1 MPRVGRLL
9 LGAFAAAAA
18 LGVSLLAA
26 AALLGVDPLP
36 GSDEAGP
43 GPTTSGMSRADDAGP
58 RGRRRAPVPTQV
70 TRGSNGAASTQ
81 LFAPGARGSWAALE
95 RSLPARVG
103 VAVAPLGTGAP
114 RGLGSLQSGHAWST
128 IKVPILVTLMRERD
142 NGLSAEEGTWAS
154 AALTSSDND
163 AAAALFGAI
172 ERSHGGLVQASA
184 AVESTLRIA
193 GDAVTTVA
201 TAPPPSGAIST
212 FGQTEWSLSASV
224 RFFRAL
230 AGSCL
235 LGSAGTARVLELMEG
250 VVADQR
256 WGLGAAAFDP
266 GWRVAFKGG
275 WGPDGSASGPYVVRQ
290 SGVLRDGEAG
300 IAVALAAKAGDG
312 SFEAGVE
319 AVDRVAAWLAD
330 NLRSAQGHAAPTC

>member
-1 MPRVGRLL
+1 VSRVGRLL

-36 GSDEAGP
+36 GSDEAGS
-43 GPTTSGMSRADDAGP
+43 GPATLGTSRTDDAVP
-58 RGRRRAPVPTQV
+58 RDRRQAPMPGQA
-70 TRGSNGAASTQ
+70 TRGSDGVASAQ
-81 LFAPGARGSWAALE
+81 LFAPGARGSWAALK
-95 RSLPARVG
+95 RSLPARIG
-103 VAVAPLGTGAP
+103 VALAPLGTGAP

-142 NGLSAEEGTWAS
+142 NGLSSEEGAWAS

-172 ERSHGGLVQASA
+172 ERSHGGLAQASA
-184 AVESTLRIA
+184 AIESTLRIA
-193 GDAVTTVA
+193 GDAATTVA

-212 FGQTEWSLSASV
+212 FGQTEWSLSASA

-256 WGLGAAAFDP
+256 WGLGAVAFDP

-275 WGPDGSASGPYVVRQ
+275 WGPDGSASGPYLVRQ

-300 IAVALAAKAGDG
+300 VAVALAAQADNG
-312 SFEAGVE
+312 SFEDGVE
-319 AVDRVAAWLAD
+319 AIDRAAAWLAD
-330 NLRSAQGHAAPTC
+330 NLRPAHGHAPPTC